1 MCIWLRGEWA
11 SKLVYKIRD
20 PRTHY
25 GEWHSVPLH
34 KIRAYVA
41 CGGTEW
47 MLFIKQKFPVSK
59 DSLSVL
65 GIASPLDLVPY
76 IFMDMQK

>member
-1 MCIWLRGEWA
+1 
-11 SKLVYKIRD
+11 
-20 PRTHY
+20 
-25 GEWHSVPLH
+25 
-34 KIRAYVA
+34 
-41 CGGTEW
+41 

>member
-1 MCIWLRGEWA
+1 MKADSLNPAGKE
-11 SKLVYKIRD
+11 Y
-20 PRTHY
+20 
-25 GEWHSVPLH
+25 VPLH

-65 GIASPLDLVPY
+65 GIDSSHELAPY
-76 IFMDMQK
+76 F